1 MKALRNKE
9 GSVMKKNNGQK
20 GFSLTARILAAVM
33 AAMLAFGS
41 IAGVLIYV
49 LA

>member
-1 MKALRNKE
+1 MKALRNEE
-9 GSVMKKNNGQK
+9 GSVMKNKGQK
-20 GFSLTARILAAVM
+20 GFSLTARILAAVI

-41 IAGVLIYV
+41 IAGVLIFV